1 MKALATFALALM
13 AMLASAQ
20 EPAQEQEQPKN
31 NEFALNAQLFTR
43 GEWRDGGVA
52 IENNMDD
59 MRAFVQSRLR
69 LTTSYRHKFIDAK
82 VAIQH
87 TGLWGQTG
95 KGNFNLYEAW
105 LRLQSKQGLFVK
117 LGRQELVY
125 DDQRII
131 GNDDWTMA
139 AQSHDMLKLGLDNPV
154 HKLHLIVAYN
164 QNPTQGGTFYSN
176 GAEPYKNMQTLWYH
190 YAAPRFPFEGS
201 LLAMNVGTQH
211 GDESKYDTQY
221 QQLVGAYIKFSPG
234 RWLIEGSY
242 YRQMGHEENALP
254 IHAWM
259 ASVKVSNTISK
270 QWQAYAGYDILSGD
284 DNFFVPPKGA
294 IGMAQKKE
302 VRGFNLL
309 FGSHHQF
316 YGAMDFFY
324 LKAYYGGNT
333 PGLQNLYGG
342 VTWAPINPL
351 KFNAAYHYFA
361 THVRVEGYSHS
372 LGHELELTAAYTPLP
387 SLKISASYTFMRGT
401 KTMEALKRSD
411 ENRRLHW
418 AWLSVSYTPQF
429 VKTRW

>member
-20 EPAQEQEQPKN
+20 EPAQEQEPPKN

-176 GAEPYKNMQTLWYH
+176 GA
-190 YAAPRFPFEGS
+190 
-201 LLAMNVGTQH
+201 
-211 GDESKYDTQY
+211 
-221 QQLVGAYIKFSPG
+221 
-234 RWLIEGSY
+234 
-242 YRQMGHEENALP
+242 
-254 IHAWM
+254 
-259 ASVKVSNTISK
+259 
-270 QWQAYAGYDILSGD
+270 
-284 DNFFVPPKGA
+284 
-294 IGMAQKKE
+294 
-302 VRGFNLL
+302 
-309 FGSHHQF
+309 
-316 YGAMDFFY
+316 
-324 LKAYYGGNT
+324 
-333 PGLQNLYGG
+333 
-342 VTWAPINPL
+342 
-351 KFNAAYHYFA
+351 
-361 THVRVEGYSHS
+361 
-372 LGHELELTAAYTPLP
+372 
-387 SLKISASYTFMRGT
+387 
-401 KTMEALKRSD
+401 
-411 ENRRLHW
+411 
-418 AWLSVSYTPQF
+418 
-429 VKTRW
+429 